1 VNTQASTATAAVLN
15 ALASDGRR
23 RILRVIAERGG
34 EMTSGEVAEQF
45 STAWSTTTRH
55 LAVLLGAGL
64 VSVQKRGRE
73 RVYRVHPAVGDRAL
87 QLVRT
92 ELRLE
97 KEATMTK
104 PATDLALDS
113 AMLYVR
119 SVPASV
125 GFYDKLGFAL
135 ADEIEGVAIVAA
147 PGGGHL
153 KLHPVPDDGDTSSAG
168 INLYFAVGD
177 VDAHFARATDAGID
191 FDFPPTTMSWGAR
204 HSYVT
209 DPDGHTIS
217 FVQAEVGRAGRE
229 T

>member
-1 VNTQASTATAAVLN
+1 MQASGVTTAVLN
-15 ALASDGRR
+15 ALANDGRR
-23 RILRVIAERGG
+23 RILQVIAEAGG
-34 EMTSGEVAEQF
+34 EMTSGQIAERF

-55 LAVLLGAGL
+55 LAVLLEAGL
-64 VSVQKRGRE
+64 VSVERRGRE
-73 RVYRVHPAVGDRAL
+73 RVYREHSEIGARAL
-87 QLVRT
+87 RLVLAD
-92 ELRLE
+92 LRGR
-97 KEATMTK
+97 KEPKMTGTT
-104 PATDLALDS
+104 TDLVLDS

-125 GFYDKLGFAL
+125 AFYQKLGFEL
-135 ADEIEGVAIVAA
+135 TDEIEGVAIVAA

-153 KLHPVPDDGDTSSAG
+153 KLHVVPENGSTTSSG

-177 VDAHFARATDAGID
+177 VDAHFERASDAGVD

-217 FVQAEVGRAGRE
+217 FVQARH
-229 T
+229 

>member
-1 VNTQASTATAAVLN
+1 MNAQASSVTTAVLH
-15 ALASDGRR
+15 ALANDRRR
-23 RILRVIAERGG
+23 RILRVIAGRGG
-34 EMTSGEVAEQF
+34 EMTSGEIAEQF

-55 LAVLLGAGL
+55 LAVLRDAGL
-64 VSVQKRGRE
+64 VSVEKRGRE
-73 RVYRVHPAVGDRAL
+73 RVYRANPAIGDRTLAL
-87 QLVRT
+87 ARADLHPGEER
-92 ELRLE
+92 
-97 KEATMTK
+97 TMTRTT
-104 PATDLALDS
+104 TDLTLDS

-125 GFYDKLGFAL
+125 AYYQKLGFDF

-153 KLHPVPDDGDTSSAG
+153 KLHPVPENGRTASEG
-168 INLYFAVGD
+168 INLYFAVGA
-177 VDAHFARATDAGID
+177 VDAHFGHASDAGVE

-217 FVQAEVGRAGRE
+217 FVQSPA
-229 T
+229 

>member
-1 VNTQASTATAAVLN
+1 VIEQASSLTSAVLS

-23 RILRVIAERGG
+23 RILRVIVDHGG

-55 LAVLLGAGL
+55 LAVLRDAGL
-64 VSVQKRGRE
+64 VSVQRRGRE
-73 RVYRVHPAVGDRAL
+73 RVYRAEPAIGDRVLAL
-87 QLVRT
+87 ARADLHPG
-92 ELRLE
+92 
-97 KEATMTK
+97 KEPTMTTTT
-104 PATDLALDS
+104 PDLSLDA

-125 GFYDKLGFAL
+125 AFYERLGFVL
-135 ADEIEGVAIVAA
+135 TDEIEGVAMVGA

-153 KLHPVPDDGDTSSAG
+153 KLHPVPENGSTASDG

-177 VDAHFARATDAGID
+177 VDAHYAEASDAGVE
-191 FDFPPTTMSWGAR
+191 FEFPPTTMSWGDR
-204 HSYVT
+204 HSYVR

-217 FVQAEVGRAGRE
+217 FVQSPRPPA
-229 T
+229 